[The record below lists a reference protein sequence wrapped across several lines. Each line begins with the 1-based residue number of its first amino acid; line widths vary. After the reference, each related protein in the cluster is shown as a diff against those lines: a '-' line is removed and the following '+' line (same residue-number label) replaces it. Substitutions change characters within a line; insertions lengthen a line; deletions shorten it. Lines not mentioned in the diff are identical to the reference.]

1 MLTRQ
6 PKVVMTNQEI
16 QRRWLH
22 HLQYNRELSQH
33 SLRAYRSDSQNYID
47 YLETISKSLTNSDKQ
62 SVRGWFR
69 TLLAP
74 PRTSNKKSISAATL
88 SRKRA
93 SIRSIYQWM
102 ISQQLRNNDPT
113 SLVPLPKI
121 PKRNPKFM
129 SIPEAANV
137 VENPSQT
144 GDFQI
149 RNQAILELIY
159 GAGLRVAETANLDVP
174 HIDLIQRLVHVVN
187 GKGGKDRL
195 VPFGPPAA
203 TAIQRMFE
211 QTTHPKVG
219 PVFLNR
225 FGRRLSTRS
234 IWQIC
239 HDSGRENGVF
249 GLHPHA
255 FRHSCATHLLDS
267 GASLRVIQEQLGHSS
282 LSTTQRY
289 TQVNTAALLEA
300 YRQSHPRLRSSE
312 PNPKR

>member
-1 MLTRQ
+1 
-6 PKVVMTNQEI
+6 MTDQDI
-16 QRRWLH
+16 QSQWLH
-22 HLQYNRELSQH
+22 HLKYNRELSKH
-33 SLRAYRSDSQNYID
+33 SLRAYRSDSQGYID
-47 YLETISKSLTNSDKQ
+47 FLQTISSTLINSDKNA
-62 SVRGWFR
+62 VRKWFR

-74 PRTSNKKSISAATL
+74 GKNSESSPISAASL

-93 SIRSIYQWM
+93 SIRSLYQWM
-102 ISQQLRNNDPT
+102 ISEQLRSNDPT

-121 PKRNPKFM
+121 PHRIPKFM

-144 GDFQI
+144 GVLQI
-149 RNQAILELIY
+149 RNQAILEMIY
-159 GAGLRVAETANLDVP
+159 GAGLRVAETANLDIEHV
-174 HIDLIQRLVHVVN
+174 DLVQKLVHVVN

-203 TAIQRMFE
+203 KAIQTMLKY
-211 QTTHPKVG
+211 TDHPNVG
-219 PVFLNR
+219 PVFLNK

-239 HDSGRENGVF
+239 HDSGRQNGVF

-300 YRQSHPRLRSSE
+300 YRQSHPRLRSSDQE
-312 PNPKR
+312 SKP